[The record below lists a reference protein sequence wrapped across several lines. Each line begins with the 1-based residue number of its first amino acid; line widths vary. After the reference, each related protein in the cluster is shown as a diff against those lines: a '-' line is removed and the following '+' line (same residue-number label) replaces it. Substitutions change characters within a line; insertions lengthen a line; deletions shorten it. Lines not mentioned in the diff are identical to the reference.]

1 MRRRQCKNGAVMD
14 EPDRNRPD
22 APSGDPQRGSSAGPG
37 TTGPGP
43 AGPAGPGPAGPAGPG
58 PTRPGFGAKLV
69 RGLATLS
76 VAVYLLPAT
85 LALASLAVLLSW
97 VPPRG
102 NMVVFICRVW
112 ARGALA
118 AGGVRLSVE
127 MHPAV
132 DPRRGYVV
140 MANHCSYFDVLA
152 LLAVLPG
159 QYRIVAK
166 RSLFLIPI
174 FGWALRANGF
184 IPVDRSDRSR
194 AREIWAAAGDRLSRG
209 ASVLF
214 YPEGT
219 RSPDSRVR
227 GFQRGA
233 FLVAMHNEAPIL
245 PVGVHGAWPVMP
257 RERFSVQPGEIRVR
271 FGEPV
276 ETAGRSVRGKT
287 ELIDEVRREVARLAG
302 AELA

>member
-1 MRRRQCKNGAVMD
+1 MD
-14 EPDRNRPD
+14 ETDRSH
-22 APSGDPQRGSSAGPG
+22 AAAA
-37 TTGPGP
+37 P
-43 AGPAGPGPAGPAGPG
+43 AGTGTAPLG
-58 PTRPGFGAKLV
+58 PTRPGFGAKVV

-76 VAVYLLPAT
+76 VAVYLVPAT
-85 LALASLAVLLSW
+85 LAMASLAILLSW

-102 NMVVFICRVW
+102 NLVVFICRVW

-118 AGGVRLSVE
+118 AGGVRVEVE

-184 IPVDRSDRSR
+184 IPVDRHDRSR

-219 RSPDSRVR
+219 RSPDGCVR
-227 GFQRGA
+227 AFQRGA
-233 FLVAMHNEAPIL
+233 FLVAMHNGAPIL
-245 PVGVHGAWPVMP
+245 PVGVHGAWPIMP
-257 RERFSVQPGEIRVR
+257 RERFSVQSGRIRVR
-271 FGEPV
+271 IGEPV

-287 ELIDEVRREVARLAG
+287 ELIEQVRREVARLAE
-302 AELA
+302 ADLV

>member
-1 MRRRQCKNGAVMD
+1 MD
-14 EPDRNRPD
+14 D
-22 APSGDPQRGSSAGPG
+22 SAGARPATAQPG
-37 TTGPGP
+37 
-43 AGPAGPGPAGPAGPG
+43 ARPG
-58 PTRPGFGAKLV
+58 PTRPGLGAKLL

-76 VAVYLLPAT
+76 VGLYLVPAT
-85 LALASLAVLLSW
+85 LAIASLAALLSW

-102 NMVVFICRVW
+102 NLVVFFSRCW

-118 AGGVRLSVE
+118 AGGVRVTVE
-127 MHPAV
+127 TDPAV

-159 QYRIVAK
+159 QYRFVAK
-166 RSLFLIPI
+166 RSLFHIPV

-184 IPVDRSDRSR
+184 IPVDRHDRSR
-194 AREIWAAAGDRLSRG
+194 AREIWAAAGQRLAHG

-219 RSPDSRVR
+219 RSEDGRIHA
-227 GFQRGA
+227 FQRGA
-233 FLVAMHNEAPIL
+233 FLVAMHNGAPIL
-245 PVGVHGAWPVMP
+245 PVGVHGAWPIMP
-257 RERFSVQPGEIRVR
+257 RRRLSVQPGPIRVR
-271 FGEPV
+271 IGAPV
-276 ETAGRSVRGKT
+276 ETAGRSVREKS
-287 ELIDEVRREVARLAG
+287 ELIDAVRREVARLAG

>member
-1 MRRRQCKNGAVMD
+1 MD
-14 EPDRNRPD
+14 ETDHSNPAAAA
-22 APSGDPQRGSSAGPG
+22 APGPG
-37 TTGPGP
+37 AGTTPS
-43 AGPAGPGPAGPAGPG
+43 G
-58 PTRPGFGAKLV
+58 PTRPGLGARLV

-76 VAVYLLPAT
+76 VAVYLVPAT
-85 LALASLAVLLSW
+85 LAMASLAILLSW

-102 NMVVFICRVW
+102 NLVVFICRVW

-118 AGGVRLSVE
+118 AGGVRLEVE
-127 MHPAV
+127 MHRAV

-184 IPVDRSDRSR
+184 IPVDRHDRSR

-219 RSPDSRVR
+219 RSLDGCVHA
-227 GFQRGA
+227 FQRGA
-233 FLVAMHNEAPIL
+233 FLVAMHNDAPIL
-245 PVGVHGAWPVMP
+245 PVGVHGAWPIMP
-257 RERFSVQPGEIRVR
+257 RQRFSVQPGPIGVR
-271 FGEPV
+271 IGEPV
-276 ETAGRSVRGKT
+276 ETAGRSVRDKR
-287 ELIDEVRREVARLAG
+287 ELIEQVRREVARLAG
-302 AELA
+302 AELV